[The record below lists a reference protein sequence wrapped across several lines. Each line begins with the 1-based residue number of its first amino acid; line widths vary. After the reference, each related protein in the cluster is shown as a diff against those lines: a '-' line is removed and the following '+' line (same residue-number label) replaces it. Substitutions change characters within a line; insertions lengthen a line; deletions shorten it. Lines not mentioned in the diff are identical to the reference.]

1 LTLPSGLL
9 ASRPSWSGRP
19 FMKGITLSRC
29 EADYSRRRAPAEHL
43 HVLQL
48 FLIHPEIV
56 AEFMDNSEA
65 DLFADFCLT

>member
-1 LTLPSGLL
+1 
-9 ASRPSWSGRP
+9 
-19 FMKGITLSRC
+19 MKGITLSRC

-43 HVLQL
+43 DVLQL